1 MKYLSSIFLLL
12 CLIHCKKTKPL
23 TYEQGLENCIQVQVQ
38 NEKTHPSELFLDS
51 PDCLIGALIPDFEAT
66 TLDGSKIN
74 RASLLGK
81 VSVLNFWFT
90 TCAPCV
96 AEIPGL
102 NAVVQKFGIGQVN
115 YLAIGR
121 ENKED
126 IEAFLLEHP
135 WSFQQIPD
143 GMALDK
149 AVFKLQWGYPT
160 TFVLNKN
167 AEIVQ
172 VFSGGATDSNA
183 VDAVQRNLIPV
194 IENALR

>member
-1 MKYLSSIFLLL
+1 MKYLYSFFLLL
-12 CLIHCKKTKPL
+12 CLTSCQKPKPL
-23 TYEQGLENCIQVQVQ
+23 SYEAGLERCSQLKA
-38 NEKTHPSELFLDS
+38 EKEKAHPGEVFMNS
-51 PDCLIGALIPDFEAT
+51 PEGMIGAQIPDFEAT

-90 TCAPCV
+90 SCAPCV

-126 IEAFLLEHP
+126 MEAFLLEHP

-183 VDAVQRNLIPV
+183 VDAVQRNLIPA
-194 IENALR
+194 IEKALR

>member
-1 MKYLSSIFLLL
+1 MKYLCSILLLL
-12 CLIHCKKTKPL
+12 CLIHCKKNKAL
-23 TYEQGLENCIQVQVQ
+23 TYEQGLENCIQVQ
-38 NEKTHPSELFLDS
+38 NGKAHPSELFLDM
-51 PDCLIGALIPDFEAT
+51 PDCLIGAQIPDFEAT
-66 TLDGSKIN
+66 TLDGTKIN

-90 TCAPCV
+90 SCAPCV

-121 ENKED
+121 ESRED
-126 IEAFLLEHP
+126 IQAFLLEHP

-149 AVFKLQWGYPT
+149 EVFKLRWGFPT

-167 AEIVQ
+167 AEIIQ
-172 VFSGGATDSNA
+172 AFSGGATDSSA
-183 VDAVQRNLIPV
+183 VADIQHKLIPV
-194 IENALR
+194 IERTLR